1 MKAGGA
7 GGGAGRACHNC
18 KQEGH
23 MSRDCPEPKV
33 MRCRNCDEEGHS
45 GRECPQPKDWSRVQC
60 NNCKQFG
67 HTIVVSFTC
76 HATKRLPL
84 TY

>member
-1 MKAGGA
+1 
-7 GGGAGRACHNC
+7 
-18 KQEGH
+18 

-67 HTIVVSFTC
+67 HTIVVSL
-76 HATKRLPL
+76 HAMQRRDFH
-84 TY
+84 